1 MENCLFFFQNAFV
14 KLACN
19 STSRLRELKML
30 ITLMTRI
37 LDSKQIEMHTGILN
51 YIMQICLSVMENNN
65 TDTGNLTLPV
75 VIKALSIMNN
85 AVGASLQG
93 NFDATANYPT
103 KSILECLGNIFSEDD
118 SYAQKLIAIGL
129 LPFLLNIYNDP
140 NNDDYLARL
149 EVLFCWMNIAAG
161 TQSQALFNTGILQQI
176 VDNITALNKDS
187 TAIQFE
193 AARRSMVILCNFI
206 CECNDKVGVAF
217 LQ

>member
-1 MENCLFFFQNAFV
+1 
-14 KLACN
+14 
-19 STSRLRELKML
+19 
-30 ITLMTRI
+30 MTRI

-65 TDTGNLTLPV
+65 TDIGNLTLPV

-103 KSILECLGNIFSEDD
+103 KSILECLGNMFSEDD

-140 NNDDYLARL
+140 NNDDHLARL

-176 VDNITALNKDS
+176 VDNITSLNKDS
-187 TAIQFE
+187 TTIQFE
-193 AARRSMVILCNFI
+193 ASRRSMVILCNFI
-206 CECNDKVGVAF
+206 CECNDKVG
-217 LQ
+217 LLSSDDW